1 MMVMSM
7 PNKIAG
13 IYFVW
18 CTATNKKYIGRA
30 VDVHYRLAY
39 HLLQLKR
46 GDHPKKEMQNDF
58 NKHGEGAFIFQLYLP
73 VKNADD
79 RCAIEY
85 ALIKRQHAYDR
96 KGTSY
101 NKLPPK
107 GKNRKPWGSLCYPP
121 RVIKGKRKH
130 STQKETNHAN
140 TK

>member
-58 NKHGEGAFIFQLYLP
+58 NKHGEGCLLY
-73 VKNADD
+73 
-79 RCAIEY
+79 
-85 ALIKRQHAYDR
+85 
-96 KGTSY
+96 TS
-101 NKLPPK
+101 P
-107 GKNRKPWGSLCYPP
+107 SP
-121 RVIKGKRKH
+121 RD
-130 STQKETNHAN
+130 S
-140 TK
+140 